1 MICTLT
7 TSTLTAATSVGTA
20 HYYVAATVGL
30 LTLLA
35 IKVLASASK
44 VQSLELLSRHLNIA
58 IIPLL
63 FVFSFTLIVEL
74 E

>member
-1 MICTLT
+1 MICTIT
-7 TSTLTAATSVGTA
+7 SSTLTAATSVGTV
-20 HYYVAATVGL
+20 HYYAAATVGL

-35 IKVLASASK
+35 IKEFASSSK
-44 VQSLELLSRHLNIA
+44 VQRLELLSRHLNIA

-63 FVFSFTLIVEL
+63 VVFSFTLLIAL